1 MVKKKRVLS
10 ALLLFFLIISVTCNV
25 AVCIRYNIFEKMFG
39 CINHIG
45 AYDTMVSDISSKE
58 SYLQNPQ
65 YNARLSTFELYEND
79 TDIIFAGDSI
89 TEKISWNE
97 LFPSIECLNRGIG
110 SDTTEG
116 LLHRIDEIVLHRP
129 NKIFILIGIND
140 LSSGIAPEQ
149 AKNNMAAILEHIHSE
164 LPECGIFVES
174 VLYAKDIDNND
185 VDLLNDYYK
194 SVCME
199 NSYAAFVDLRPV
211 INLGGGQT
219 YSADGVHLNGDGYA
233 LLASVLKDY
242 VY

>member
-1 MVKKKRVLS
+1 M
-10 ALLLFFLIISVTCNV
+10 
-25 AVCIRYNIFEKMFG
+25 
-39 CINHIG
+39 
-45 AYDTMVSDISSKE
+45 
-58 SYLQNPQ
+58 
-65 YNARLSTFELYEND
+65 
-79 TDIIFAGDSI
+79 
-89 TEKISWNE
+89 
-97 LFPSIECLNRGIG
+97 FPSIECLNRGIG

-199 NSYAAFVDLRPV
+199 NSYTAFVDLRPV

-233 LLASVLKDY
+233 LIASVLKDY